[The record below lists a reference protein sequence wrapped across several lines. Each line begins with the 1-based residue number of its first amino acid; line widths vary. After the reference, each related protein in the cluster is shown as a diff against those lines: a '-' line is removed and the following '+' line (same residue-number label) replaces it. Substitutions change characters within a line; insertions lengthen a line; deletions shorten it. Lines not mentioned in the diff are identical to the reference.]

1 MCILVVMYVDVQ
13 CIGLRAEGASAF
25 AKASGD
31 KTPSSRL
38 GGSLALQG
46 KDGRHEWPGQAPS
59 EGYGSLRKA
68 TEG

>member
-1 MCILVVMYVDVQ
+1 MGD
-13 CIGLRAEGASAF
+13 SAYNSET
-25 AKASGD
+25 ARK
-31 KTPSSRL
+31 L

-46 KDGRHEWPGQAPS
+46 KDGRNQLPGGPVN